1 MLPSRLEQLARV
13 FPGNPVFP
21 VNVKY
26 TDNVK
31 YTEASAKN
39 IGYQRDDPTL
49 TQRASEANRDSS
61 SLARF
66 EVAIFLAA

>member
-1 MLPSRLEQLARV
+1 MLPSRLKQLARV

-21 VNVKY
+21 V
-26 TDNVK
+26 NVK

-49 TQRASEANRDSS
+49 TRRASEANRDSS

-66 EVAIFLAA
+66 EVALFLAA